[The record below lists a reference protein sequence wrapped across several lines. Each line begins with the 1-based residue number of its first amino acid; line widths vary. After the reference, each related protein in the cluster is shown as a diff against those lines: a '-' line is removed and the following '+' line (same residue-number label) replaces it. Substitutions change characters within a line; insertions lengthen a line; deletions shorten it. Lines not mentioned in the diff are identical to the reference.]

1 MEALQDSFTTKAH
14 RPSPQMWM
22 ALASILSTLET
33 MANGAAAP
41 DIYVGSLDP
50 GVGKTQAVIAFLKAL
65 LASNDHADVAAIV
78 CVGRLTQIEEI
89 IRDAGLSAQSYAVF
103 TADTNVELN
112 SLGCGNPSQARV
124 LITTHAMVESRCNGR
139 AFADM
144 PEFHYRGC
152 PRTVRIWDEAILPGR
167 TLTFS
172 RDDIASLLKPMRRLN
187 AQLGNSLDALCM
199 ALLTAENNTQHVM
212 PDLEHDCG
220 VDLYTALQAVK
231 DRPEDRAAVEG
242 LWFLF
247 GKVVT
252 VRRDGKYGNTILDYR
267 ETLPPDIAP
276 LLVLDASA
284 RVRATYKLWED
295 YRGGVVPL
303 PTAPKDYSPLTINMW
318 SKSGGKGAFK
328 KNSDHLI
335 TGIANTIDTKPD
347 EAWLVVHH
355 KGAGFDVERDVMR
368 LIKKPRTGR
377 IQFINWGRHD
387 ATNDY
392 ADIPNIILAGTLF
405 YRPSYYEA
413 LARLSTKPP
422 PPSGRN
428 ALSAWA

>member
-1 MEALQDSFTTKAH
+1 
-14 RPSPQMWM
+14 
-22 ALASILSTLET
+22 
-33 MANGAAAP
+33 
-41 DIYVGSLDP
+41 
-50 GVGKTQAVIAFLKAL
+50 
-65 LASNDHADVAAIV
+65 
-78 CVGRLTQIEEI
+78 
-89 IRDAGLSAQSYAVF
+89 
-103 TADTNVELN
+103 
-112 SLGCGNPSQARV
+112 
-124 LITTHAMVESRCNGR
+124 
-139 AFADM
+139 
-144 PEFHYRGC
+144 
-152 PRTVRIWDEAILPGR
+152 
-167 TLTFS
+167 
-172 RDDIASLLKPMRRLN
+172 
-187 AQLGNSLDALCM
+187 
-199 ALLTAENNTQHVM
+199 
-212 PDLEHDCG
+212 
-220 VDLYTALQAVK
+220 
-231 DRPEDRAAVEG
+231 
-242 LWFLF
+242 
-247 GKVVT
+247 
-252 VRRDGKYGNTILDYR
+252 
-267 ETLPPDIAP
+267 
-276 LLVLDASA
+276 
-284 RVRATYKLWED
+284 
-295 YRGGVVPL
+295 
-303 PTAPKDYSPLTINMW
+303 MW